1 MNQKQFSGA
10 TLEHL
15 QAERE
20 HLETLFADRINFYL
34 VFAAGVLAFLFDEK
48 HSKVLETPALIAV
61 TAVSIFM
68 LFALWRT
75 FRLVMCILEEL
86 IAKHDKSPI
95 PYAFYYKRA
104 TWVPNANR
112 FLLALPFSLTL
123 FFIYAL
129 VQSIRGQF

>member
-1 MNQKQFSGA
+1 MDETKYSNA

-15 QAERE
+15 QEERK

-48 HSKVLETPALIAV
+48 HPKVLEIPALLSV
-61 TAVSIFM
+61 TAVSILM

-75 FRLVMCILEEL
+75 YRLVMCILEEL
-86 IAKHDKSPI
+86 LTKHARSPI
-95 PYAFYYKRA
+95 PYAFYYRRA
-104 TWVPNANR
+104 TRVPNANR

-123 FFIYAL
+123 FFVYAL
-129 VQSIRGQF
+129 VQSIRGKF